1 METGTRKAV
10 DHGAET
16 GADHGDETGAETK
29 AETGHSTLEDGIDR
43 PQVKIIYN
51 NLWILK
57 VHLLKSDN
65 ISSLSGSCNGVFG
78 SFYSNLYL

>member
-51 NLWILK
+51 NL
-57 VHLLKSDN
+57 
-65 ISSLSGSCNGVFG
+65 
-78 SFYSNLYL
+78 